1 MLEASSTLSLAS
13 MLALMSLSGAYLCL
27 NTWNPTTPVTTPP
40 IAKTEIDLQFDLYPA
55 CLTIPLEEHSL
66 ARSRWDLWAK
76 MSLENIAENSI
87 QLERKGNKPK
97 RRIEEQRCE
106 PPHRLGKL
114 RRLGWVKNETMT
126 LARCT
131 GARRGGRLATGSVVP
146 IRYFSNSQ
154 RALASNGGRSFFNSG

>member
-1 MLEASSTLSLAS
+1 MLEACSTLSLAS

-40 IAKTEIDLQFDLYPA
+40 IAKTEIDLQFDPYPA
-55 CLTIPLEEHSL
+55 CLTIPLEDEHSL
-66 ARSRWDLWAK
+66 ARSTWDLWAK
-76 MSLENIAENSI
+76 MSLENIADNSI

-114 RRLGWVKNETMT
+114 RVGQNETRT
-126 LARCT
+126 LARCR